1 MSIFSIIQN
10 AQEQQFSLQMKGRGI
25 NLPDTRE
32 PSEEAEDKERE
43 KAVEK
48 AVTLAK
54 GLIETTSASQS
65 QSQED
70 TEASGIFKDFKDAV
84 DLNSTI
90 SRAIKDSAD
99 TEREARIDRIS
110 QEIGRMKETLKFATP
125 EKAEKMLKELQ
136 QLAKLFRTATVELGR
151 AAAKMGPD
159 TPNRVVDV
167 AADATA
173 FAIDRQTGGA
183 QAAQAD
189 LMETVAEVAD
199 ALLSAG
205 FGAASP
211 GEVPA
216 GDTSRQQAGTLQAAT
231 PQTATPQTTAPKAAG
246 PTATDQSG
254 TAQSDQAQSGPAQ
267 SGAPLQAADQD
278 GTAVIAPAE
287 DPGQLFRKGEHLGY
301 LMHSLQS
308 SLHAAND
315 AAFQKAAVYAYAE
328 FQHQSDSLYRQGR
341 KETMR
346 AEHETLMKVFE
357 ELKNLAKSLESL
369 LDMEDE
375 DTRERVIDVWKKLE
389 DGLEILE
396 DDDLQQFLGAGRF
409 APAGRGEAGAG
420 TVSSSLVMSSVS
432 VETSV
437 SITISAANIVA

>member
-10 AQEQQFSLQMKGRGI
+10 AQEQQFSLQMKGRGVA
-25 NLPDTRE
+25 LPDTRDPAE
-32 PSEEAEDKERE
+32 KSEDAKREKTTE
-43 KAVEK
+43 KAVE
-48 AVTLAK
+48 LATE
-54 GLIETTSASQS
+54 LIGTTSASGS
-65 QSQED
+65 DEES
-70 TEASGIFKDFKDAV
+70 EASKIVEDFKDAV

-99 TEREARIDRIS
+99 TEREARIERIA
-110 QEIGRMKETLKFATP
+110 QEIGRMKEVLKFATP

-136 QLAKLFRTATVELGR
+136 QLAKLFRTASVELGR

-159 TPNRVVDV
+159 EPNRVVDV

-173 FAIDRQTGGA
+173 YAIDRETGGA
-183 QAAQAD
+183 QAAQAE

-199 ALLSAG
+199 ALMSSG
-205 FGAASP
+205 FGAPSPVAVANSGAS
-211 GEVPA
+211 
-216 GDTSRQQAGTLQAAT
+216 
-231 PQTATPQTTAPKAAG
+231 APNKAAST
-246 PTATDQSG
+246 PPS
-254 TAQSDQAQSGPAQ
+254 Q
-267 SGAPLQAADQD
+267 SGALLQDADQVGTASIVPAADPESPFLK
-278 GTAVIAPAE
+278 TE
-287 DPGQLFRKGEHLGY
+287 RLGY
-301 LMHSLQS
+301 LVHSLQN
-308 SLHAAND
+308 SLYQAND
-315 AAFQKAAVYAYAE
+315 AAFQKAAVYAYAD
-328 FQHQSDSLYRQGR
+328 FQHMSDSMYRQGR

-357 ELKNLAKSLESL
+357 ELKNLAKSLEAL
-369 LDMEDE
+369 VDMEDE

-409 APAGRGEAGAG
+409 APIGRSEAGGG

-437 SITISAANIVA
+437 SITISTSGPAAAPTLATGTGIVA